1 MRPYIEGMNDSKAQ
15 RGFTLIELMAVVA
28 VIGILAAVVLP
39 AWAKES
45 QKAKADSEVNAM
57 MVEIATKL
65 EQYKSEH
72 SGAYLAAAQCP
83 SAVTPTGGD
92 WNTSCASTTGWTSL
106 RVAAPDK
113 TMYCTYQVV
122 VGAAGSTPSPPSGFT
137 MSTPAGAWYYIVATC
152 DMDNRSTTT
161 SATFFRSSVD
171 TKLQKQNYGG

>member
-1 MRPYIEGMNDSKAQ
+1 MRNQNQA
-15 RGFTLIELMAVVA
+15 GFTLIELMIVVA
-28 VIGILAAVVLP
+28 VIAVLAVIVLP

-45 QKAKADSEVNAM
+45 QKAKADSEINAM
-57 MVEIATKL
+57 TTEIATKL

-72 SGAYLAAAQCP
+72 SGTYLAAAQCP
-83 SAVTPTGGD
+83 AATTPSGAD
-92 WNTSCASTTGWTSL
+92 WNTSCATTTGWTTL
-106 RVAAPDK
+106 HVAAPES

-161 SATFFRSSVD
+161 SATFFRSSID
-171 TKLQKQNYGG
+171 TKLQKQNYGQ